1 MNLDLHKVIRGT
13 ILCSI
18 FIAFMTLQGISNQR
32 QTHQIVF
39 MLMMMGAF
47 SLILKNIWISS
58 FLLWTI
64 FIYSFFKF
72 STGSVYLSNI
82 FFGCILYF
90 LTKIS
95 FKKENIN
102 FYINGFLWF
111 VFANIFYM
119 IFQVCGLDFIFVK
132 QIQHELYVDVL
143 QNDNIDG
150 FMGHKSILA
159 TLIALTIP
167 LMATRKS
174 KMSMVAALF
183 LFIPLYICKTSL
195 CFVMGLSGL
204 LFVLFFNIKKKTF
217 VSLICVLFLCGL
229 YYSTKIDRPGVER
242 FSVWHKIMKDV
253 MIHPVTGWG
262 LDSFSNITP
271 NKDFKYS
278 NSTTEILNYKDKSGK
293 IYSNIKHIDWW
304 DNPHNL
310 LISLVFEFGII
321 GVILFFGYIRQNIL
335 RFQSAIKNPNTI
347 GIAGFI
353 VVFLGISMG
362 HFPMWLARET
372 CFIIPFFSLFEV
384 STT

>member
-1 MNLDLHKVIRGT
+1 
-13 ILCSI
+13 
-18 FIAFMTLQGISNQR
+18 MTLQGIYNQR

-150 FMGHKSILA
+150 FMGHKS
-159 TLIALTIP
+159 
-167 LMATRKS
+167 
-174 KMSMVAALF
+174 
-183 LFIPLYICKTSL
+183 
-195 CFVMGLSGL
+195 
-204 LFVLFFNIKKKTF
+204 
-217 VSLICVLFLCGL
+217 
-229 YYSTKIDRPGVER
+229 
-242 FSVWHKIMKDV
+242 
-253 MIHPVTGWG
+253 
-262 LDSFSNITP
+262 
-271 NKDFKYS
+271 
-278 NSTTEILNYKDKSGK
+278 
-293 IYSNIKHIDWW
+293 
-304 DNPHNL
+304 
-310 LISLVFEFGII
+310 
-321 GVILFFGYIRQNIL
+321 
-335 RFQSAIKNPNTI
+335 
-347 GIAGFI
+347 
-353 VVFLGISMG
+353 
-362 HFPMWLARET
+362 
-372 CFIIPFFSLFEV
+372 
-384 STT
+384 